1 LKTSSRSWLILPILP
16 ILFNAPGEDAVVGLA
31 HPWWSNEIPRLK
43 GSSAMTDAYDQAAAL
58 VVAAPLITITTHINP
73 DGDGIGAG
81 LALALALE
89 AQGRRVRF
97 LCPSPVASLYSF
109 LPRFEIIRPVAS
121 AAAEEPAGLVVSC
134 DAGDKERL
142 GAVWQ
147 VPRTQLIN
155 LDHHATNTRFGDC
168 NLVDEQAE
176 SSGVVAARL
185 LDRLGWPLTP
195 AMAECL
201 YTTIVFDTGRFMH
214 GNTTAHTFR
223 FAARL
228 LDCGIDAA
236 AINRRLTYTRTP
248 QDLAL
253 QRLALEHLAV
263 DQAEPRLAG
272 IALDLAAIGQVG
284 EPEDWGELVE
294 LPRSLLGNQVA
305 YLVRERR
312 EKSGAMVCK
321 ASLRANPPVAVG
333 PVAQAYGGGGHLQAA
348 GCTIPGTLAEVMP
361 GLLERLRVAVGA
373 GGRPLGNPS

>member
-1 LKTSSRSWLILPILP
+1 MT
-16 ILFNAPGEDAVVGLA
+16 APYAE
-31 HPWWSNEIPRLK
+31 
-43 GSSAMTDAYDQAAAL
+43 AAAL
-58 VVAAPLITITTHINP
+58 VAAARSIVITTHINP

-89 AQGRRVRF
+89 AQGRQVRF
-97 LCPSPVASLYSF
+97 LCPSPVASLYAF
-109 LPRFEIIRPVAS
+109 LPRFALIQPLTD
-121 AAAEEPAGLVVSC
+121 AAAAAALPPADLVISC

-142 GAVWQ
+142 GAVW
-147 VPRTQLIN
+147 PLRRGTLIN

-168 NLVDEQAE
+168 NLVDEAAE
-176 SSGVVAARL
+176 SSGVVAAGL
-185 LDRLGWPLTP
+185 LEALGAALTP
-195 AMAECL
+195 AIAECL

-248 QDLAL
+248 KDLEL
-253 QRLALEHLAV
+253 QRLALAHLAV
-263 DQAEPRLAG
+263 DAAEPRLAG

-294 LPRSLLGNQVA
+294 LPRSLLGNQAA

-312 EKSGAMVCK
+312 ERDGKVVCK
-321 ASLRANPPVAVG
+321 ASLRSNPPLAVG
-333 PVAQAYGGGGHLQAA
+333 PVAQGYGGGGHLQAA

-361 GLLERLRVAVGA
+361 GLLERLRAALAGA
-373 GGRPLGNPS
+373 